1 MKKLILSKQTRI
13 SRRVKKKE
21 GMMILIMRWVRM
33 WRDGRVKKNKTIIL
47 NKMKNMDKKIR
58 IRNKRMM
65 IKTMEM
71 RKIWKMIMEGKK
83 EPKNKTKK
91 RTMVMKKRVGMKK
104 KAKVKE
110 MMITEMNTEYSLN
123 LITLMIK

>member
-1 MKKLILSKQTRI
+1 
-13 SRRVKKKE
+13 
-21 GMMILIMRWVRM
+21 M